1 MAVIEIAKIQVRRGQ
16 ELQTGIPQ
24 LDPGELGWAEDTQ
37 RLYIGKRIIEGA
49 NSDENTR
56 ILTEPD
62 LDNIFNLIGSTVT
75 QAIAYQY
82 REGVSYISSTTVRT
96 LQSKLDDTVS
106 LTDYGVVPGVTGTNI
121 TTALK
126 HAVAGIFNA
135 LLYDSTERKDARR
148 SLSIPAGDY
157 VISDVVELP
166 PYTTLVG
173 EGLGLTTLRL
183 VNTTTSIF
191 KTIDADGAAFES
203 NDMDSGVKRA
213 KDVTI
218 KGMTLEYAVTATSN
232 NPLISLDNV
241 LHAHITNVEFR
252 TAINTTST
260 TTYGLVSHGIGIG
273 IRGTGGG
280 IGSGN
285 ANLCENVLVTDCTFD
300 SLLTGVETT
309 GSVIRPVIENSV
321 FSNLDRGVKL
331 FTVDTTPAPMG
342 GIFKNNR
349 FENIVKEGIYS
360 EETLF
365 NPAGTNHL
373 SENNFFYQVGNG
385 LTLSDSTT
393 TTQTAVITFYG
404 QGNRSINDYF
414 YRQLVAN
421 TTDNPD
427 FYYNPLVVGTVS
439 VVNNTVYPV
448 ALTSGTN
455 AITTVTRFALI
466 GTEQKLDVD
475 YKLFDSKNQYSR
487 TGKLLINVSKPTY
500 PTGKFDTVS
509 TASSGA
515 TVIYLGAMN
524 TGTYEIA
531 TGDSVSGTGITVG
544 TSVTTIADLT
554 ATITATSPIG
564 NIVTCDSTEGFS
576 LNDALTLTTAFG
588 PLAFTVTNTVTYFVK
603 TIVGPTTFTLS
614 TSSGGVVLPLTTA
627 TGSSRATSGIQEIT
641 LSNTTTNVIPPGTS
655 ITFTKFYESYGS
667 LSDYYNFSYVE
678 DWPHSD
684 PDTPAFSITE
694 PVNNYVELKFT
705 NWSPEDFDLEFQIVK
720 ST

>member
-37 RLYIGKRIIEGA
+37 HLYIGKRIIEGA

-82 REGVSYISSTTVRT
+82 REGVSYISSEVRT

-121 TTALK
+121 TAALQN
-126 HAVAGIFNA
+126 AVEDIFNT
-135 LLYDSTERKDARR
+135 LTWDSTERKDARR
-148 SLSIPAGDY
+148 SLIIPAGDY
-157 VISDVVELP
+157 VISNVVELP

-183 VNTTTSIF
+183 VNTTTGIF
-191 KTIDADGAAFES
+191 KTIDADGHNFES
-203 NDMDSGVKRA
+203 TNMHSGVKRA
-213 KDVTI
+213 KDIII

-241 LHAHITNVEFR
+241 LHAHVTNVEFR

-260 TTYGLVSHGIGIG
+260 TTYGLVSHGIGVG
-273 IRGTGGG
+273 VRGTGGG

-331 FTVDTTPAPMG
+331 FTVDSTPAPMG

-360 EETLF
+360 GETLF

-385 LTLSDSTT
+385 LNLSDATT
-393 TTQTAVITFYG
+393 SSQYPVITFYG
-404 QGNRSINDYF
+404 QGNSSINDYF
-414 YRQLVAN
+414 HRQLEAN
-421 TTDNPD
+421 TTVDPD
-427 FYYNPLVVGTVS
+427 FYFNPLVVGTVS
-439 VVNNTVYPV
+439 IVNNTVYPV
-448 ALTSGTN
+448 ALSSGTN
-455 AITTVTRFALI
+455 IATTMTRFALT
-466 GTEQKLDVD
+466 GTEQKIDVD
-475 YKLFDSKNQYSR
+475 YKLFDGENQYSR
-487 TGKLLINVSKPTY
+487 TGKLLINVSKPTS
-500 PTGKFDTVS
+500 PIGKFDTVT
-509 TASSGA
+509 TASAGA

-524 TGTYEIA
+524 TGTYEIT
-531 TGDSVSGTGITVG
+531 TGDGVSGTGIAVG
-544 TSVTTIADLT
+544 TTVTTIANVT
-554 ATITATSPIG
+554 GTITA
-564 NIVTCDSTEGFS
+564 
-576 LNDALTLTTAFG
+576 
-588 PLAFTVTNTVTYFVK
+588 
-603 TIVGPTTFTLS
+603 
-614 TSSGGVVLPLTTA
+614 
-627 TGSSRATSGIQEIT
+627 IT
-641 LSNTTTNVIPPGTS
+641 LSIATTGIVPIGTS
-655 ITFTKFYESYGS
+655 TTFTKFYDSYGS

-678 DWPHSD
+678 EWPHGDSD
-684 PDTPAFSITE
+684 ESRFSITE
-694 PVNNYVELKFT
+694 PINNYVELRFT

>member
-37 RLYIGKRIIEGA
+37 RLYIGKRIAEGA

-82 REGVSYISSTTVRT
+82 REDVSYISASTRT

-106 LTDYGVVPGVTGTNI
+106 ITDYGVVPSVTGTNI
-121 TTALK
+121 TIALQN
-126 HAVAGIFNA
+126 AVEDIFKTLA
-135 LLYDSTERKDARR
+135 WDSTERKDARR

-157 VISDVVELP
+157 VISNVVELP

-183 VNTTTSIF
+183 VNSATSMF
-191 KTIDADGAAFES
+191 KTIDADGHNFES
-203 NDMDSGVKRA
+203 TNMHSGVKRA
-213 KDVTI
+213 KDVI
-218 KGMTLEYAVTATSN
+218 VKGMTLEYAVTATSD

-241 LHAHITNVEFR
+241 LHAHIENVEFR

-260 TTYGLVSHGIGIG
+260 TTYGLISHGIGIG

-300 SLLTGVETT
+300 SLLTGVDST

-321 FSNLDRGVKL
+321 FSNLDRGIKL
-331 FTVDTTPAPMG
+331 YTINTTPAPMG
-342 GIFKNNR
+342 GIIKNNR

-360 EETLF
+360 GATTF
-365 NPAGTNHL
+365 NPAGTNHI

-385 LTLSDSTT
+385 INLSDATT
-393 TTQTAVITFYG
+393 SSQYPVITFYG

-414 YRQLVAN
+414 QRQFEAN
-421 TTDNPD
+421 TTVNPN
-427 FYYNPLVVGTVS
+427 FYFNPLVVGTAS
-439 VVNNTVYPV
+439 IESDTIYTK

-455 AITTVTRFALI
+455 IATTVTRFALI
-466 GTEQKLDVD
+466 GTEQKIDFE
-475 YKLFDSKNQYSR
+475 YKLSDSKNLYSR
-487 TGKLLINVSKPTY
+487 TGKLLINVSQPSTPSGIIKTS
-500 PTGKFDTVS
+500 T

-515 TVIYLGAMN
+515 STIYLVSKN
-524 TGTYEIA
+524 TGTYEVVA
-531 TGDSVSGTGITVG
+531 GDAVSGTGIAVG
-544 TSVTTIADLT
+544 TTVTTVANVTGTVT
-554 ATITATSPIG
+554 AVTLSIPTVAIVPIG
-564 NIVTCDSTEGFS
+564 TST
-576 LNDALTLTTAFG
+576 
-588 PLAFTVTNTVTYFVK
+588 
-603 TIVGPTTFTLS
+603 
-614 TSSGGVVLPLTTA
+614 
-627 TGSSRATSGIQEIT
+627 
-641 LSNTTTNVIPPGTS
+641 
-655 ITFTKFYESYGS
+655 TFTKFHDSYGT
-667 LSDYYNFSYVE
+667 LSDYYNFSYAE
-678 DWPHSD
+678 EWAHSD
-684 PDTPAFSITE
+684 SDESRFSFTD
-694 PVNNYVELKFT
+694 PVKNYVELRFN
-705 NWSPEDFDLEFQIVK
+705 NWSPEDLNLEFQIAK
-720 ST
+720 SQ